1 MDTSAYTPV
10 AGVGLSKDGGML
22 SKIWQN
28 NWPIGTGENSDK
40 VGFGSNEVNPIKN
53 NQSDDFNRSM
63 MR

>member
-28 NWPIGTGENSDK
+28 NWPIGTGENLIRLDLG
-40 VGFGSNEVNPIKN
+40 V
-53 NQSDDFNRSM
+53 